1 MNIKEINTHLE
12 NAVFNFIVTTKD
24 IANIN
29 SFIEAYKEVTDKINY
44 SYLERDGVQYTPKKD
59 INQPYV
65 SRMFDKFNIVKDKKT
80 KLYVVDVESS
90 LLVVQKTLKDELSKF
105 PIRCH
110 DIIGIPES
118 SDLQDCGIFYL
129 TIDVPIGTE
138 SYIASILYRT
148 LSSNS
153 GENISKRTTAFNS
166 IIVGFRSVTITCHYK
181 ENIQF
186 IYNTLKKLN
195 PKYEI
200 SEDDSYFVFNY
211 NEKDVEDIM
220 SPDIQVSM
228 YAALGDKD
236 TQRSLEICNSLN
248 DSKNNNENVDISNS
262 NYKSSNTEYRKLF
275 TEGIDNFFDELLKDF
290 SDEEIEQERKKIQNY
305 ENEQMRKNIKK

>member
-1 MNIKEINTHLE
+1 MNIKEINTCLE

-29 SFIEAYKEVTDKINY
+29 SFIEAYNEVTDKINY
-44 SYLERDGVQYTPKKD
+44 SYLERDGLQYTPKKD

-80 KLYVVDVESS
+80 KLYVVDSESS
-90 LLVVQKTLKDELSKF
+90 LLVVQKTIKEELSKF
-105 PIRCH
+105 PIGCH

-129 TIDVPIGTE
+129 TIDVPIGAE

-166 IIVGFRSVTITCHYK
+166 IIPGFRSVTITCHYK
-181 ENIQF
+181 DNIQF

-220 SPDIQVSM
+220 NPNVQLPM

-236 TQRSLEICNSLN
+236 AQMFYEF
-248 DSKNNNENVDISNS
+248 
-262 NYKSSNTEYRKLF
+262 SSYL
-275 TEGIDNFFDELLKDF
+275 DE
-290 SDEEIEQERKKIQNY
+290 
-305 ENEQMRKNIKK
+305 